1 MPEQRQPEQEE
12 QEQPRMNFLTMLMV
26 FFLIRNLMSGFTNPK
41 PQESPASIIEN
52 YNQSLKT
59 QDTQSAVEPTGP
71 VSSIFG
77 LMKGMMPI
85 KKGENGAT
93 YVSTLKDGDLCV
105 CLFSSLYCSLFM
117 YIFRRQT
124 VTAW

>member
-12 QEQPRMNFLTMLMV
+12 QEQPRMNFLTMFMI

-52 YNQSLKT
+52 YNQSLKN
-59 QDTQSAVEPTGP
+59 QDTQSVEPTGP

-105 CLFSSLYCSLFM
+105 CIFLSFYCSPFM
-117 YIFRRQT
+117 CTFRKRMMT
-124 VTAW
+124 VL

>member
-1 MPEQRQPEQEE
+1 
-12 QEQPRMNFLTMLMV
+12 
-26 FFLIRNLMSGFTNPK
+26 MSGFTNPK

-52 YNQSLKT
+52 YNQSLKN
-59 QDTQSAVEPTGP
+59 QDTQSVEPTGP

-105 CLFSSLYCSLFM
+105 CIFLSFYCSPFM
-117 YIFRRQT
+117 CTFRKRMMT
-124 VTAW
+124 VL

>member
-1 MPEQRQPEQEE
+1 
-12 QEQPRMNFLTMLMV
+12 MNFLTMFLI

-52 YNQSLKT
+52 YNQSLKN
-59 QDTQSAVEPTGP
+59 QDTQSVESTGP

-105 CLFSSLYCSLFM
+105 CIFLAFYCSPFM
-117 YIFRRQT
+117 CTFRKQT
-124 VTAW
+124 MTVL